1 MLTQDGSS
9 GEEHSRDG
17 CRWGRTVTTVFSRVK
32 EQGKHE
38 EVTLFNIGDLGY
50 RVRIFPNLWF

>member
-1 MLTQDGSS
+1 MLTQDGSR

-17 CRWGRTVTTVFSRVK
+17 GRWGRTVTTVFSRVK

-38 EVTLFNIGDLGY
+38 EAAASNTGDLGY
-50 RVRIFPNLWF
+50 QVRIFPNLWF